1 VPLDNSFYSS
11 AELEVLGLKH
21 CGYNVKISRKTSFY
35 GAEFISIGDNSR
47 IDDFCLLSASSNG
60 EIIISKH
67 VHISAGVYLYGGAGI
82 LIGDFVGVSAG
93 CKLFSESEDY
103 SGENL
108 TNPTIPAKFKNIDS
122 KKISLEKHS
131 LIGAGSILLP
141 GATLLEGTAVG
152 AMSLV
157 ASQIGPWGIYAGVPA
172 KRVKIRSKNLLAL
185 EKKLTDI

>member
-1 VPLDNSFYSS
+1 MALNDSFYSS
-11 AELEVLGLKH
+11 TELEMLGLKH
-21 CGYNVKISRKTSFY
+21 CGYNVKISRKVSFY
-35 GAEFISIGDNSR
+35 GTEFISIGDNSR

-82 LIGDFVGVSAG
+82 LIGDFVGISAG
-93 CKLFSESEDY
+93 CKIFSENEDY

-122 KKISLEKHS
+122 KQICLEKHS

-141 GATLLEGTAVG
+141 GATLLEGTVIG

-157 ASQIGPWGIYAGVPA
+157 ASQVGPWGIYVGVPA
-172 KRVKIRSKNLLAL
+172 RRIKSRSKNLLTL